1 VDLSALYIY
10 IFTVHLLSLSVT
22 GHSIVLCHTT
32 PGVLRWALDA
42 DNHETDQ
49 KLAAIRAERGY
60 NYQDV
65 ITVSKDMLPNYEV
78 KIKSFF
84 EEHIHT
90 DEEIR
95 YCLDGSGYFDVR
107 DNSDRWIRIALGK
120 GDMIV
125 LPAGAYHR

>member
-1 VDLSALYIY
+1 
-10 IFTVHLLSLSVT
+10 
-22 GHSIVLCHTT
+22 
-32 PGVLRWALDA
+32 VLRWALDA
-42 DNHETDQ
+42 DNHETDE

-60 NYQDV
+60 NYQDI
-65 ITVSKDMLPNYEV
+65 ITVSKDKLPNYEV